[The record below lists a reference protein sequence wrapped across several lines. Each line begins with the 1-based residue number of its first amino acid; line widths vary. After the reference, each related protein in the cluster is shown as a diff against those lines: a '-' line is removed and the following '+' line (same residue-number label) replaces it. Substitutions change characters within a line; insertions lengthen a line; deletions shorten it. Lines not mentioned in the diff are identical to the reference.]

1 MQAQGT
7 RMVAVK
13 DIVPPRG
20 EQVAKIKHTMGK
32 VMDARIK

>member
-7 RMVAVK
+7 GMVAVK

-20 EQVAKIKHTMGK
+20 EQVAKIKHRHGQSHGCK
-32 VMDARIK
+32 D